1 MLKRSF
7 DIFFSL
13 TGIVVL
19 LPLFLVIALWIN
31 LDSPGPVFFRQ
42 TRVGHFGR
50 EFRIYKFRTMVA
62 EAESIGGQLT
72 VAHDRRITRSGK
84 FLRKSKLDETPQLL
98 NVLKGEMSFVG
109 PRPEVPKY
117 VALYTSEQ
125 RRVLQVRPGITDLAS
140 IEFCNENELLVN
152 VRDPEKTYIQEIMP
166 KKLDLNLQYISRA
179 SLSADVLI
187 IFQTLAKVVAG

>member
-1 MLKRSF
+1 MLKRTF

-31 LDSPGPVFFRQ
+31 LDSPGSVFFRQ

-50 EFRIYKFRTMVA
+50 EFIIYKFRTMVA

-72 VAHDRRITRSGK
+72 VAHDQRITRSGK
-84 FLRKSKLDETPQLL
+84 FLRKSKLDEIPQLL
-98 NVLKGEMSFVG
+98 NVLKGEMSLVG

-140 IEFCNENELLVN
+140 IEFCDENELLVN

-166 KKLDLNLQYISRA
+166 RKLDLNLQYISRA
-179 SLSADVLI
+179 SLPADVLI